1 LGSTAALSLSNG
13 SDNSAV
19 RSTNLSDCFIFSI
32 FVGWLVVGKDKNK
45 WADGVSFMFQLY
57 FKMYLRREIAV
68 ESAFEAQNEADKN
81 SGGGIRHDAFHAY

>member
-1 LGSTAALSLSNG
+1 
-13 SDNSAV
+13 
-19 RSTNLSDCFIFSI
+19 
-32 FVGWLVVGKDKNK
+32 
-45 WADGVSFMFQLY
+45 MFQLY